1 LIFSEER
8 RVDEMNKGE
17 LVDVVA
23 KDAGISKAVA
33 GKVLNSIIDTVTKAL
48 KKGDK
53 VSLVGFG
60 TFSIV
65 NRKARKGRNPQTG
78 KEIEIPA
85 KKVVKF
91 KVGANLA
98 KTVK

>member
-1 LIFSEER
+1 
-8 RVDEMNKGE
+8 MNKGE
-17 LVDVVA
+17 LIDVVA
-23 KDAGISKAVA
+23 KDAGISRAMA

-48 KKGDK
+48 KEGDK

-78 KEIEIPA
+78 EEIEIPA

-98 KTVK
+98 KTDG

>member
-1 LIFSEER
+1 
-8 RVDEMNKGE
+8 MNKGE
-17 LVDVVA
+17 LIDVVA
-23 KDAGISKAVA
+23 KDAGISKAMA
-33 GKVLNSIIDTVTKAL
+33 AKVLNSVIDTVTKAL
-48 KKGDK
+48 KEGDK

-78 KEIEIPA
+78 EEIEIPA

-98 KTVK
+98 KTVG